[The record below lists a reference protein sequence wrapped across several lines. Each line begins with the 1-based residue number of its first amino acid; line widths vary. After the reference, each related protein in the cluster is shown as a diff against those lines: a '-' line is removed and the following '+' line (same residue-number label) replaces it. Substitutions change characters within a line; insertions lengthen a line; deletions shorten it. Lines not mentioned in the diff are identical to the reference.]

1 MGITGS
7 YYNRPDAADSFTED
21 GWFCTGDVATLTP
34 LGYVQISD
42 RTKDL
47 IKSGGEWISSVD
59 LENELMAHP
68 DVAEA
73 VVIAVSHPKW
83 MERPLA
89 VVVRKP
95 GTEVSSD
102 QLKDH
107 LKGKFANWW
116 IPNDVAFVEEIPK
129 TSTGK
134 FMKLKR
140 REQFADWEWSA

>member
-1 MGITGS
+1 M
-7 YYNRPDAADSFTED
+7 
-21 GWFCTGDVATLTP
+21 
-34 LGYVQISD
+34 
-42 RTKDL
+42 
-47 IKSGGEWISSVD
+47 
-59 LENELMAHP
+59 
-68 DVAEA
+68 
-73 VVIAVSHPKW
+73 IAVSHPKW

-134 FMKLKR
+134 FMKLKL